1 VNDTP
6 ARTPQGRRLEELEA
20 QNRELLAQLGEL
32 KRDLERSS
40 HSGNS
45 WNPIALFGAV
55 TTLLGVIGAA
65 IFGYLGSGEGNAAS
79 RQAMVCQQAYVFL
92 ADERPTPYL
101 TEAEGRALAARQL
114 QVLRKCEKFVP

>member
-1 VNDTP
+1 MNDAP
-6 ARTPQGRRLEELEA
+6 ARRPQGQRLEELEA
-20 QNRELLAQLGEL
+20 QQRELRLQLDE
-32 KRDLERSS
+32 LERALDRASRT
-40 HSGNS
+40 GNS

-92 ADERPTPYL
+92 ADEKPMPYL
-101 TEAEGRALAARQL
+101 TQAEG
-114 QVLRKCEKFVP
+114 

>member
-1 VNDTP
+1 MQNQEL
-6 ARTPQGRRLEELEA
+6 RTQIE
-20 QNRELLAQLGEL
+20 EL
-32 KRDLERSS
+32 KRALDRSS
-40 HSGNS
+40 QSGNS

-79 RQAMVCQQAYVFL
+79 REAMVCQQAYVSL
-92 ADERPTPYL
+92 ADEKPTPYL